1 MKSLALHGAVRRW
14 LTRLHRWSGL
24 VIMACMLVAAIT
36 GTWLTF
42 RIEMD
47 RLVNPELRV
56 VHPGARRVSLAS
68 IVDAA
73 EQRFPDS
80 MVQAL
85 ILQERPED
93 SIGVYLQS
101 RRGYS
106 LAFDQVFFNP
116 YDGAY
121 LGGRSTSRLV
131 FDRAHVDP
139 MIDRLHY
146 SLWMNNGG
154 LWLMGLV
161 AALWLATS
169 VVGLALAWPHMW
181 LRIVGW
187 FPILSARTNRGS
199 YQTNYQLHRAAG
211 VWFLPV
217 LIILAFTSLY
227 QNLPQ
232 FIRPIVHA
240 VSPLAETPAGVR
252 VPAGTPIVSPDRA
265 VESLKARLPDAH
277 PSSIGRHFE
286 SGRYSILFH
295 LPGDLSPQ
303 GENWAFVDATSGDVI
318 GIKLTATSSAGD
330 LFLTWIFPLHTGT
343 AFGLPGRIVIAVA
356 GLVLVGLMATGLYV
370 WGVKWKMRR
379 RAHRTASHHGTAGLA
394 RRYGTGANF

>member
-1 MKSLALHGAVRRW
+1 MRALALHGAIRRW

-42 RIEMD
+42 RVEMD
-47 RLVNPELRV
+47 RLVNPELRLV
-56 VHPGARRVSLAS
+56 QPGDRAVSLAS
-68 IVDAA
+68 IADAA
-73 EQRFPDS
+73 EKRFPNS

-85 ILQERPED
+85 ILPERPED

-101 RRGYS
+101 RRADAR
-106 LAFDQVFFNP
+106 AFDQVFFNP
-116 YDGAY
+116 YDGTY
-121 LGGRSTSRLV
+121 LGGRSTSGMV

-146 SLWMNNGG
+146 SLWMNGWG
-154 LWLMGLV
+154 LWLMGIVALV
-161 AALWLATS
+161 WLATS
-169 VVGLALAWPHMW
+169 FVGLTLAWPHLW

-187 FPILSARTNRGS
+187 LPILSARTTRGS

-217 LIILAFTSLY
+217 LVILAFTSLY

-232 FIRPIVHA
+232 FVRPFVHA
-240 VSPLAETPAGVR
+240 LSPLSEP
-252 VPAGTPIVSPDRA
+252 PAGTPLPGDAAIVSPDRA
-265 VESLKARLPDAH
+265 VENLKARLPEAR
-277 PSSIGRHFE
+277 PSSIGKHPE

-303 GENWAFVDATSGDVI
+303 GENWAFVDLASGEVI
-318 GIKLTATSSAGD
+318 GLKLTATSSAGD
-330 LFLTWIFPLHTGT
+330 KFLTWIFPLHTGT
-343 AFGLPGRIVIAVA
+343 AFGMPGRIVIAAA
-356 GLVLVGLMATGLYV
+356 GLVLVGLMVTGLYV
-370 WGVKWKMRR
+370 WAVKWRMRR
-379 RAHRTASHHGTAGLA
+379 RVHRVAFRHGTAA
-394 RRYGTGANF
+394 